1 LSDMFLQVK
10 DVMENTATYNLDE
23 YLAEEND

>member
-1 LSDMFLQVK
+1 MYLEVS
-10 DVMENTATYNLDE
+10 DVMENTASYDIDE

>member
-1 LSDMFLQVK
+1 MFLQVK
-10 DVMENTATYNLDE
+10 DVMENTATYDLDD